1 MTIEAVKRRYKD
13 EWVLA
18 EVLERDE
25 LDQPI
30 KLKVLKH
37 SKSRDEI
44 DEALEE
50 CKYLFTYQFY
60 TGKLPDDYA
69 IAMFTL
75 SAKSCVFSS

>member
-1 MTIEAVKRRYKD
+1 MTIETVKRRYKD

-18 EVLERDE
+18 EVLEQDE
-25 LDQPI
+25 LGEPI

-50 CKYLFTYQFY
+50 FKYLFTYQFY
-60 TGKLPDDYA
+60 TGKLPKGYA
-69 IAMFTL
+69 VVLYGSRPI
-75 SAKSCVFSS
+75 